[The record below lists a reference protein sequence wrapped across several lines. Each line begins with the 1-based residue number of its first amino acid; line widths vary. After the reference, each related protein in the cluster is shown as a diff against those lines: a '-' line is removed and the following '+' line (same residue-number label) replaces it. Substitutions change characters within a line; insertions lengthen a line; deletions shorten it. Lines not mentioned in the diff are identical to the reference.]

1 MTANKL
7 YIAGPMSGLPE
18 FNYPAFHEA
27 AQRLRA
33 VGYEIEN
40 PAENSPEPD
49 WTGYMRASLRQVSR
63 VDGIAVLRGWELSR
77 GANLEVHIAHALHL
91 PVLSVSDWLYTA
103 QEAA

>member
-1 MTANKL
+1 MSFKL

-40 PAENSPEPD
+40 PAENSGEPD
-49 WTGYMRASLRQVSR
+49 WIAYMRVSLRQVSR

-91 PVLSVSDWLYTA
+91 PVLPVDAWISTSA
-103 QEAA
+103 SAA